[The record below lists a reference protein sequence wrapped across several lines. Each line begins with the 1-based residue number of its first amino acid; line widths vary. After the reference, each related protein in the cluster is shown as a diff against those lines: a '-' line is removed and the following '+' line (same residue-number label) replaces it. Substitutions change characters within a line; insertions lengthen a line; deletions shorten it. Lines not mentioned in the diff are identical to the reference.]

1 MNIVLI
7 GAHPDD
13 VEVVCGGTAAKWV
26 AHGCTVTIIS
36 MTNGNKGHHTMKGA
50 ALAARRKKE
59 SERSAK
65 LIGAKSIVMSTPD
78 GELEPTLAV
87 RKKVVSL
94 IRKAK
99 ADLVITH
106 RPNDYHPDH
115 RYTSQVVQD
124 AAYMVTVPQFLPS
137 VPSLRVNPVFMYF
150 MDRFQKP
157 YPFSPDVA
165 VAVDDVID
173 TKWRML
179 DAMDSQFYEWLA
191 WHAGILDSVPKKSTE
206 RLAWLEDVW
215 GARFAL
221 LTNRL
226 RPAFEKWY
234 TKTQLRKFQ
243 YGEFF
248 ELSEYGRQPTREEY
262 LELFPFLRK

>member
-13 VEVVCGGTAAKWV
+13 VEVVAGGTAALW
-26 AHGCTVTIIS
+26 ADAGYSLTIVS
-36 MTNGNKGHHTMKGA
+36 MTNGNKGHHREKGTP
-50 ALAARRKKE
+50 LAARRKRE
-59 SERSAK
+59 SQKSAE
-65 LIGAKSIVMSTPD
+65 LVGAKSIVMPVPD
-78 GELEPTLAV
+78 GELEPTLAI

-137 VPSLRVNPVFMYF
+137 VPALRTNPTFMYF

-165 VAVDDVID
+165 VAVDEVIE
-173 TKWRML
+173 TKWAML
-179 DAMDSQFYEWLA
+179 DVMESQFYEWLA
-191 WHAGILDSVPKKSTE
+191 WHAGILDSVPQKKSE
-206 RLAWLEDVW
+206 RIGWLAEVW
-215 GARFAL
+215 GARFSAF
-221 LTNRL
+221 TDKL
-226 RPAFEKWY
+226 RFGFENWY
-234 TKTQLRKFQ
+234 TKTQSRKIRF
-243 YGEFF
+243 GEFF
-248 ELSEYGRQPTREEY
+248 ELSEYGHQPDREEY
-262 LELFPFLRK
+262 LKLFPFLDR

>member
-1 MNIVLI
+1 MNVVLI

-13 VEVVCGGTAAKWV
+13 SEVVAGGTAALWSE
-26 AHGCTVTIIS
+26 AGFAVTIVS
-36 MTNGNKGHHTMKGA
+36 MTNGNKGHQTEKGA
-50 ALAARRKKE
+50 ALAARRKRE
-59 SERSAK
+59 SKRSAD
-65 LIGAKSIVMSTPD
+65 LIGAKSIVLNTPD

-94 IRKAK
+94 IRKAN

-124 AAYMVTVPQFLPS
+124 AAYMVTVPHFLPS
-137 VPSLRVNPVFMYF
+137 VPALRKNPTFMYF

-157 YPFSPDVA
+157 VPFSPDVA
-165 VAVDDVID
+165 VGVDSVIA

-179 DAMDSQFYEWLA
+179 DAMDSQFYEWLP
-191 WHAGILDSVPKKSTE
+191 WHAGILDTLPKKKSD
-206 RLAWLEDVW
+206 RIAWIESVW
-215 GARFAL
+215 GTRFAAF
-221 LTNRL
+221 TNVL
-226 RPAFEKWY
+226 SPAFQKWY
-234 TKTQLRKFQ
+234 SKKVATGFQ

-248 ELSEYGRQPTREEY
+248 ELSEYGHQPNKNEL
-262 LELFPFLRK
+262 LELFPFLS